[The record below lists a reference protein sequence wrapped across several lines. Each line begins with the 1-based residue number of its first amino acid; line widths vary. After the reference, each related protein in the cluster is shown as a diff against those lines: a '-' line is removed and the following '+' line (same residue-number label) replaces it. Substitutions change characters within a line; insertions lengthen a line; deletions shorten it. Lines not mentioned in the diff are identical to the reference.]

1 VAYLLDTNVALRWA
15 LPVDPLSPLIREAVF
30 RIHDGGSD
38 AYVTAQV
45 LIELQALATRPV
57 AANGL
62 GFTTAN
68 ASGLAR
74 QIETVFPLLP
84 ETAEIYPLWRT
95 LVDSWDIRGRQV
107 FDARL
112 VAVMQAHRIEHI
124 LTLNPGHFRRFNAV
138 NVVEP
143 VDLLASS

>member
-1 VAYLLDTNVALRWA
+1 
-15 LPVDPLSPLIREAVF
+15 
-30 RIHDGGSD
+30 
-38 AYVTAQV
+38 V

-143 VDLLASS
+143 VDLLASP